1 MFLGEDLLVWLVL
14 AFGGAMLVG
23 NLLALVRPPTKQQDD
38 VDLNK
43 APVGRT
49 IGMAV
54 IGGIAEGDGD
64 GIAVLVAGGEGGNH
78 RAHFIAG
85 GIFCEVGGAL
95 QRQ

>member
-54 IGGIAEGDGD
+54 IGGIT
-64 GIAVLVAGGEGGNH
+64 
-78 RAHFIAG
+78 
-85 GIFCEVGGAL
+85 AL
-95 QRQ
+95 WALGSLISG